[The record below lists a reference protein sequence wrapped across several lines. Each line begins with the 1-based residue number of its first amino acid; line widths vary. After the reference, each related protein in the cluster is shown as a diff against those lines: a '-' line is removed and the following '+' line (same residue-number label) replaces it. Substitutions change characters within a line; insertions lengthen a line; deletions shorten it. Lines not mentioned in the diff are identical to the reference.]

1 MPLTSVTLQKRNLV
15 QFAVDQFCFEPH
27 HVSFIMLH
35 TLPPHPQA
43 TELKGHILANKIYFI
58 CSEGEKAVSLI
69 SHPNKTDYP
78 EGCMLLHISK
88 HLYLGIEMKNIKPV
102 KV

>member
-1 MPLTSVTLQKRNLV
+1 MPLTSVTLQKRNLA

-58 CSEGEKAVSLI
+58 CSEGGKNSI
-69 SHPNKTDYP
+69 SNQSSKQDRLP
-78 EGCMLLHISK
+78 GRLHAAA
-88 HLYLGIEMKNIKPV
+88 HQ
-102 KV
+102 